1 MKKYINVSLYCTKER
16 MQPKSMFT
24 DLGIGQSSEDFEGG
38 AKDFDDLHYFNT
50 HPRHKTLVP
59 LHPFTSEA

>member
-24 DLGIGQSSEDFEGG
+24 DLGIGQSSEDFEGS
-38 AKDFDDLHYFNT
+38 AEDFDDSHYFYT
-50 HPRHKTLVP
+50 HPWHKTLVH
-59 LHPFTSEA
+59 LFTSEV